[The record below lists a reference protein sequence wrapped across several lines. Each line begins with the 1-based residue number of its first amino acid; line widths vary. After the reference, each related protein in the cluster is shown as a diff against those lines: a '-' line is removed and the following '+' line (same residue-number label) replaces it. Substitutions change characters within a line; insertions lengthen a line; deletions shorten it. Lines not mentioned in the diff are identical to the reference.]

1 MWGLSWGFDMAL
13 VASERIKSPVAI
25 LVDDDASVCE
35 SLGNLLNSVGI
46 DAMTF
51 SSGKEFLDARL
62 PDRPSCLVL
71 DVRMPGISGLD
82 IQDHLSRNGVETPIV
97 FLTAHGDIAMSVQA
111 MKAGAQDFLTKPVR
125 EQTFL
130 DAISKA
136 IAIDT
141 SRREIA
147 TVANKYVTLFDHLSV
162 REREVLRMVVGGEV
176 NKQIAY
182 SLGISQV
189 TVKLH
194 RSNGMKKMQVTSF
207 AQLYSAWQ
215 SLPAELR
222 EPN

>member
-1 MWGLSWGFDMAL
+1 MAL
-13 VASERIKSPVAI
+13 AAVAQAKSPVAI
-25 LVDDDASVCE
+25 LVDDDSSVCD

-46 DAMTF
+46 DAIAF
-51 SSGKEFLDARL
+51 SSGQDFLDAPL

-82 IQDHLSRNGVETPIV
+82 LQALLSRNGVATPIV

-130 DAISKA
+130 DAISRA
-136 IAIDT
+136 IAADL
-141 SRREIA
+141 SRREVA
-147 TVANKYVTLFDHLSV
+147 TVSNKYVALYESLSI
-162 REREVLRMVVGGEV
+162 REREVLRMVVEGGL
-176 NKQIAY
+176 NKQIAHT
-182 SLGISQV
+182 LGISQV

-215 SLPAELR
+215 SLPSDAGSAGR
-222 EPN
+222 SHQGK